1 MNASPD
7 DGPNG
12 ARGFTTEVEKRA
24 RRIEQ
29 ARREQHSILGQTMYL
44 GVVGVM
50 FVLPVV
56 VGAYVGR
63 WLDGLYEGYSVRWT
77 LSLIVLGV
85 AIGAVNVYLL
95 IRR

>member
-1 MNASPD
+1 MSVSPED
-7 DGPNG
+7 RPNDT
-12 ARGFTTEVEKRA
+12 RGFTTEVDKRA

-29 ARREQHSILGQTMYL
+29 ARRERHSILGQTMYL

-56 VGAYVGR
+56 VGAYAGR
-63 WLDGLYEGYSVRWT
+63 WLDDLYEGYSARWT
-77 LSLIVLGV
+77 VSLIVLGV
-85 AIGAVNVYLL
+85 VTGAVNVYLL